1 MPCVVLMGSSFAPC
15 SVSTIRHR
23 LLASQLIMMILLGY
37 TSRALQPR
45 IPAGSY
51 QATTNGTSGIRW
63 GETNEIVA
71 RRFPDAV
78 QSGSLLNSG
87 LRMNIPVHLD
97 ASETERTC
105 GWKVQGYGSERGWPL
120 S

>member
-1 MPCVVLMGSSFAPC
+1 
-15 SVSTIRHR
+15 
-23 LLASQLIMMILLGY
+23 MILLGY